1 MNDLRPASLSAA
13 HIRLLGVA
21 AVAAALAACAAT
33 PTRDPASAR
42 VRADLSALQSNPELA
57 TKAPIALQ
65 NAERA
70 VELAERPDADSALTA
85 HRVYVADR
93 KVQTAK
99 SLSLAQAAIEQR
111 KALSDQTEQVRLEA
125 RTREADLARNDAN
138 RARQDASAARV
149 ESSAAQDRND
159 ALLAELADLKA
170 KKTDRGVQITLGDVL
185 FSSGR
190 AELQAGAV
198 GNLDKLVLALQG
210 SADRKVVIEG
220 FTDSQGSEASNQA
233 LSQRRADAV
242 SGYLS
247 RHGVDASRLS
257 ATGRGKA
264 FPVAGN
270 EIPAGRQLNRRV
282 EVTIENP
289 VAP

>member
-1 MNDLRPASLSAA
+1 MNDQSRSLLSAS

-21 AVAAALAACAAT
+21 TVATVLAACAAA

-42 VRADLSALQSNPELA
+42 VRADLAALQSNPELA
-57 TKAPIALQ
+57 TKAPVALQ

-70 VELAERPDADSALTA
+70 VELAELPEADPALTS
-85 HRVYVADR
+85 HRVYLADR

-99 SLSLAQAAIEQR
+99 SLSIAQAAVEQR

-138 RARQDASAARV
+138 RARQDASAARL
-149 ESSAAQDRND
+149 ESGAAQDRND
-159 ALLAELADLKA
+159 ALMSELADLKA

-185 FSSGR
+185 FSSGK

-198 GNLDKLVLALQG
+198 GNLDKLVLALNG
-210 SADRKVVIEG
+210 TVDRKVVIEG
-220 FTDSQGSEASNQA
+220 FTDSQGSDESNQS

-247 RHGVDASRLS
+247 RHGVESSRLTS
-257 ATGRGKA
+257 TGRGEA

-270 EIPAGRQLNRRV
+270 EIAAGRQLNRRV

-289 VAP
+289 IIP